1 MGTYVI
7 EKTGNQRNGY
17 FFGKLKGITPEQK

>member
-1 MGTYVI
+1 MGTDII

-17 FFGKLKGITPEQK
+17 FFGKLKGIIPEWK